1 MTPYPY
7 YLFHTL
13 ARGKP
18 LFQYH
23 LVQRKQNN
31 LPKTFNKLSKLISIP
46 QEGNT
51 DLNKLKHK
59 NVWGY
64 MFFCTNDNLTL
75 VFESASIYVNI
86 R

>member
-7 YLFHTL
+7 YLFHTRE
-13 ARGKP
+13 ANHC
-18 LFQYH
+18 FSII

-51 DLNKLKHK
+51 DLNKLNIKMSGVH
-59 NVWGY
+59 VL
-64 MFFCTNDNLTL
+64 CTNDNLTL
-75 VFESASIYVNI
+75 VFESASYIC
-86 R
+86 